1 MFSERKKK
9 LLKMHPVK
17 LQKRRETRLAVC
29 LLQHEQATKKKQ
41 KKHCVVQI
49 APSVIWILLQRED
62 GLWLSLKLF
71 PFYTDLNQSCSFVSR
86 CIALMFSFLFPI
98 TLLSADI
105 DECRLNNGG
114 CDHVCRNTV
123 GSFECSC
130 KKGYKLLT
138 NERTCQGG
146 RLSF

>member
-1 MFSERKKK
+1 MF
-9 LLKMHPVK
+9 
-17 LQKRRETRLAVC
+17 
-29 LLQHEQATKKKQ
+29 
-41 KKHCVVQI
+41 
-49 APSVIWILLQRED
+49 PSDFKDQFNFCT
-62 GLWLSLKLF
+62 F
-71 PFYTDLNQSCSFVSR
+71 PFCDKWFDASAVHDF
-86 CIALMFSFLFPI
+86 
-98 TLLSADI
+98 LSADI

-146 RLSF
+146 KPLSGPTRFPVDPYPKPTSVLPLNIFHFFNIVGMVKHRNNTLQPVGCREAKPGPSDLFARYVWR